1 MFALLLSLLNYDLY
15 IFLYPQKVCLTR
27 RVILECHVHVLMY
40 GSGHVELNTKL
51 PKYKPQQNSK
61 QRNLVLN
68 KKIKKLL
75 SKDK

>member
-1 MFALLLSLLNYDLY
+1 MSCACPHVWF
-15 IFLYPQKVCLTR
+15 R
-27 RVILECHVHVLMY
+27 R
-40 GSGHVELNTKL
+40 SGHVELNKKL